1 MPYFDEAPAKFGET
15 KEKNTIRLEDNSTDN
30 RNVDERLLRLKMKQ
44 LVQKEFFHQLEP
56 VEVIEIEEGDGGNK
70 FGNIIGRY
78 IYSEYNISKGD
89 ARSNG
94 IFKPI
99 NSNILQMPLPGE
111 LVVGLEFND
120 ERYYFSALNPS
131 TEIIN
136 NNKQTI
142 NQSVSDDENNTTPVE
157 QQTDFANVSN
167 GVKGV
172 QSINKFQTPNAQH
185 YKETNSR
192 RPIVSNFEPGD
203 TLIQGRHNNYIHLS
217 SNQSKRLQRVG
228 NDTNVRNDS
237 GNIKIGTHKLSEKK
251 GSIIHL
257 TTNEQPNYD
266 LSFVGIADLMDKS
279 FDGKTK
285 IKTKAPFNSSFTRPS
300 ILMQS
305 DRIALYSTS
314 DDIAIFSNQGNVHIK
329 GTKVQ
334 IKNSRQVSLSAN
346 EVVNETK
353 KLYRLKEDLAS
364 GNVLLLPEG
373 IVERGSKLARDHRQN
388 ILNYIN
394 QLDSLIPA
402 VIPGTNGVVNPVWF
416 NNIRKKI
423 KAAKEALQTN
433 KLIVSLKWLDFD
445 TLKTYTIDELREAFN
460 PIPGM
465 ADVIG
470 KLSNLKSLVEEVDN
484 LKQDFEVAKAQFEEF
499 KAIAQNPADYFEN
512 LILAKVETLT
522 FDDFIEI
529 NATINDFE
537 TAGGDLNQ
545 IEGGQEL
552 KKESKELLAEN
563 EALQGLTG
571 DERQTQKELL
581 EEKNKSFLNKLK
593 SGLGRG
599 FSIAIVNKEIDVSQ
613 KETTVSA
620 AESLSSAA
628 QASEDAQKNLENT

>member
-136 NNKQTI
+136 NDKQTI
-142 NQSVSDDENNTTPVE
+142 NQSVSDEENNTTPVE
-157 QQTDFANVSN
+157 EQTDFENVSN
-167 GVKGV
+167 
-172 QSINKFQTPNAQH
+172 NKRGKRNEF
-185 YKETNSR
+185 R
-192 RPIVSNFEPGD
+192 PGD

-217 SNQSKRLQRVG
+217 SRQFGRG
-228 NDTNVRNDS
+228 GPDS
-237 GNIKIGTHKLSEKK
+237 GNILIGALNNDKGGSEIQLISSGSNSYPLAVDLAGLSMNKSQYNPETVLKNK
-251 GSIIHL
+251 DQFIANGF
-257 TTNEQPNYD
+257 EQP
-266 LSFVGIADLMDKS
+266 
-279 FDGKTK
+279 
-285 IKTKAPFNSSFTRPS
+285 S
-300 ILMQS
+300 IFMNS
-305 DRIALYSTS
+305 DRIVLHARSE
-314 DDIAIFSNQGNVHIK
+314 DIAIFAEGNVHIK

-353 KLYRLKEDLAS
+353 KLYRLKEDLKS